1 MITKTEI
8 KFIQSLHN
16 KKNWRIRPVFIVE
29 GDTIITELLKENIHF
44 ETIYATQAWV
54 DKNIHVANLV
64 KIIDEKILLQIS
76 CLKTPNKVLAIV
88 KKPILPPLLV
98 KNSYWTIYLDGIN
111 DPGNLGTIIRTADWF
126 GIKQIILSTDSANW
140 YNPKVI
146 QSTMGSFFRVHI
158 YYQDL
163 ENIPNIQEVHVYG
176 ALLNG
181 HSLYNM
187 NITNGGI
194 LVIGNEKRGIR
205 NTIIPYIKNAIS
217 IPKFGGAES
226 LNAAV
231 ANGIILSH
239 LMANKNKN

>member
-8 KFIQSLHN
+8 KFVQSLHH
-16 KKNWRIRPVFIVE
+16 KKGWDISPVFIVE
-29 GDTIITELLKENIHF
+29 GETIIAELLKDKIQLES
-44 ETIYATQAWV
+44 IYATQDWV

-88 KKPILPPLLV
+88 KKNVLPPLFV
-98 KNSYWTIYLDGIN
+98 HNNYWTIYLDGIN

-126 GIKQIILSTDSANW
+126 GIKQLVLSTDSANC

-146 QSTMGSFFRVHI
+146 QSTMGSFLRVPI
-158 YYQDL
+158 YYQNL
-163 ENIPNIQEVHVYG
+163 ENIPNIKELNVYG

-181 HSLYNM
+181 QSLYNF
-187 NITNGGI
+187 NKVFGGI

-205 NTIIPYIKNAIS
+205 NSIIPFIKNAIT

-239 LMANKNKN
+239 FMSNKI